1 MNDTITGKQP
11 LRTRPARSRD
21 TDFFWHGL
29 KEHKLLLQKCS
40 ACGEMRHPP
49 TPVCPTCH
57 SFEIEYVE
65 STGKGTVYTYTVHH
79 YPPIPGFTAPFAVVV
94 VDLEEGVR
102 MVTWLT
108 GVKPDELK
116 LGMPLEVAFDD
127 VTPEVS
133 LPKFRRAA

>member
-1 MNDTITGKQP
+1 VNDTITGKQP

-102 MVTWLT
+102 MVANLDMPVDEVHI
-108 GVKPDELK
+108 GQPVVVYFEDQPDDWTV
-116 LGMPLEVAFDD
+116 PVFR
-127 VTPEVS
+127 PVS
-133 LPKFRRAA
+133 